1 MASVTFS
8 PDGYTLASGSV
19 DATTRLWNLDVQ
31 QAINRIC
38 GVADGLTPRQWDLLQ
53 LIAGGRTN
61 VQIARQLGLPVV
73 WSDARRR
80 GQPTSAS

>member
-38 GVADGLTPRQWDLLQ
+38 GVADGLTPRQWDPYIPEL
-53 LIAGGRTN
+53 
-61 VQIARQLGLPVV
+61 
-73 WSDARRR
+73 SC
-80 GQPTSAS
+80 QPSCPR